1 MTDFSITPV
10 FLTSLTLLTVEGG
23 LMYCHFPSHP
33 LFILSA
39 AKNDERA
46 GSRQPEANSRKPTAG
61 SPLTLPLSHYP
72 TSTLAH

>member
-1 MTDFSITPV
+1 MTDFSVTPV

-39 AKNDERA
+39 AKNEERA
-46 GSRQPEANSRKPTAG
+46 GSRQPEADSRKPKAAFTV
-61 SPLTLPLSHYP
+61 PLSHYP